1 LVIDSTFELRISD
14 FTRSTVSFA
23 DKVASAPDGPG
34 VYLLKDAKGRVLYVG
49 KARSL
54 RERLRSYTQPQ
65 DSPRLRSLISKVTD
79 LETVITRSEVEALVL
94 EENFIKFK
102 KPRYNVRL
110 RDDKKFPYLKITAG
124 EPFPRIYVTRNLR
137 DDKSVFFGPYTS
149 ARELRK
155 AFRGVKRIF
164 RLRTCKREI
173 LPMTEIP
180 NPKSQT
186 PIAEPDETTAKS
198 AKNAKIGPES
208 HHQGTETQGF
218 GRSQNAEARKQKSEV
233 ENRHSSL
240 VTRQF
245 VRPCLNFELNRCT
258 GPCTGKLTP
267 EQYGQQVKD
276 VIRFLSD
283 RPDELTEQVERR
295 MWAASQAQDFEVA
308 AGLRDQLMAL
318 REIRKD
324 QQAVVQDKTS
334 RDIIGLARGA
344 RAAVAALFRV
354 REGKIVSREE
364 YPLTIGEDAPDSE
377 ILSTVI
383 RSIHTHT
390 YDIPEEIILPSAI
403 DDAAVLEALF
413 AEKRGHKVRI
423 VVPERGDK
431 VRLTELARANAEKAL
446 VELRPEERV
455 PAANR
460 ELAEILGL
468 ATVPR
473 VIEGVDISNTQGT
486 NAVGSI
492 VVFRDDRPAKQQYRL
507 FKIRGAGHARENGDC
522 TGLWPRPRGRGLSPL
537 SADRVPIPDDC
548 SMMEE
553 VLARRVRG
561 LLEKNRPLPDL
572 VLVDGGTGQLSAAV
586 RAYGQFDADI
596 PILGL
601 AKRTDTLYF
610 NDGREITI
618 PVRSPALKLL
628 KRIRDESHRFAN
640 TFHRKLRGKKMV
652 ESELDEITGLG
663 PARKKALIQHFGSLD
678 KVRLATAEDIAKV
691 KGLGSALAEKVFGEL
706 RR

>member
-1 LVIDSTFELRISD
+1 VT
-14 FTRSTVSFA
+14 FA
-23 DKVASAPDGPG
+23 DKVAQAPDSPG
-34 VYLLKDAKGRVLYVG
+34 VYLLKDAKGKVLYVG

-54 RERLRSYTQPQ
+54 HERLKSYTQPQ
-65 DSPRLRSLISKVTD
+65 ESPRLSSLVSKVTD

-110 RDDKKFPYLKITAG
+110 RDDKKFPYLKIMAN
-124 EPFPRIYVTRNLR
+124 EPFPRIFVTRNLR

-155 AFRGVKRIF
+155 ALRGVKRIF
-164 RLRTCKREI
+164 RMRTCKHN
-173 LPMTEIP
+173 LPQDRP
-180 NPKSQT
+180 
-186 PIAEPDETTAKS
+186 A
-198 AKNAKIGPES
+198 
-208 HHQGTETQGF
+208 
-218 GRSQNAEARKQKSEV
+218 
-233 ENRHSSL
+233 
-240 VTRQF
+240 
-245 VRPCLNFELNRCT
+245 RPCLNFELNRCSA
-258 GPCTGKLTP
+258 PCAGKVTQ
-267 EQYGQQVKD
+267 EQYAEQVKD
-276 VIRFLSD
+276 VIRFLSG
-283 RPDELTEQVERR
+283 RSDELTEQVEQR

-308 AGLRDQLMAL
+308 ATLRDQLMAL
-318 REIRKD
+318 REIRKG

-354 REGKIVSREE
+354 REGKIVAREE

-390 YDIPEEIILPSAI
+390 HDVPEEIILPAAI
-403 DDAAVLEALF
+403 VDAEALEALF
-413 AEKRGHKVRI
+413 AEKRGRKVRI
-423 VVPERGDK
+423 VVPKRGEK

-455 PAANR
+455 PAGNR

-468 ATVPR
+468 AAVPR
-473 VIEGVDISNTQGT
+473 MIEGVDISNTQGT

-492 VVFRDDRPAKQQYRL
+492 VVFRDDRPTKQQYRL
-507 FKIRGAGHARENGDC
+507 FKIRTV
-522 TGLWPRPRGRGLSPL
+522 TGSNDF
-537 SADRVPIPDDC
+537 A
-548 SMMEE
+548 MMEE

-572 VLVDGGTGQLSAAV
+572 VLVDGGKGQLSSAV
-586 RAYGQFDADI
+586 KAYGQFDADI

-601 AKRTDTLYF
+601 AKRTDTLYYD
-610 NDGREITI
+610 DGREVTI
-618 PVRSPALKLL
+618 PVTSPALKLL
-628 KRIRDESHRFAN
+628 KRIRDESHRFAI

-652 ESELDEITGLG
+652 VSELDEIAGLG

-678 KVRLATAEDIAKV
+678 KVRLASVDEIAKV
-691 KGLGSALAEKVFGEL
+691 KGFGRALAETVHRQL
-706 RR
+706 HS

>member
-1 LVIDSTFELRISD
+1 MR
-14 FTRSTVSFA
+14 FA
-23 DKVASAPDGPG
+23 EKVAQAPDRPG

-54 RERLRSYTQPQ
+54 RERLKSYTQPQ
-65 DSPRLRSLISKVTD
+65 ESPRLRSLVTKVTD

-110 RDDKKFPYLKITAG
+110 RDDKKFPYLKITTG

-137 DDKSVFFGPYTS
+137 DDKSAFFGPYTS

-155 AFRGVKRIF
+155 ALRGVKRIF
-164 RLRTCKREI
+164 RLRTCKRD
-173 LPMTEIP
+173 LPAD
-180 NPKSQT
+180 SRLST
-186 PIAEPDETTAKS
+186 PDS
-198 AKNAKIGPES
+198 
-208 HHQGTETQGF
+208 
-218 GRSQNAEARKQKSEV
+218 
-233 ENRHSSL
+233 
-240 VTRQF
+240 
-245 VRPCLNFELNRCT
+245 RPCLNFQLNRCT
-258 GPCTGKLTP
+258 APCAGKLTT

-276 VIRFLSD
+276 VIRFLSG
-283 RPDELTEQVERR
+283 RSDELTEQVEQR

-324 QQAVVQDKTS
+324 QQAVMQDKTS

-364 YPLTIGEDAPDSE
+364 YPLTIGEDASDSE

-390 YDIPEEIILPSAI
+390 HDIPDEIILPSAI
-403 DDAAVLEALF
+403 DDAEVLEALF

-423 VVPERGDK
+423 VVPERGEK

-446 VELRPEERV
+446 VEIRPEERV
-455 PAANR
+455 PAGNR

-473 VIEGVDISNTQGT
+473 MIEGVDISNTQGT

-492 VVFRDDRPAKQQYRL
+492 VVFRDDRPTKQQYRL
-507 FKIRGAGHARENGDC
+507 FKIRTVHG
-522 TGLWPRPRGRGLSPL
+522 
-537 SADRVPIPDDC
+537 PDDFA
-548 SMMEE
+548 MMEE
-553 VLARRVRG
+553 VLSRRVRG

-572 VLVDGGTGQLSAAV
+572 VLVDGGRGQLSSAV
-586 RAYGQFDADI
+586 KAYSQFDADI

-601 AKRTDTLYF
+601 AKRTDTLYYD
-610 NDGREITI
+610 DGREITI
-618 PVRSPALKLL
+618 PVTSPALKLL
-628 KRIRDESHRFAN
+628 KRIRDESHRFAI

-652 ESELDEITGLG
+652 ESELDEISGLG
-663 PARKKALIQHFGSLD
+663 PMRKKVLIQHFGSLD
-678 KVRLATAEDIAKV
+678 KVRLASVEEIAKV
-691 KGLGSALAEKVFGEL
+691 KGLGPALAQKLSEAL
-706 RR
+706 HR

>member
-1 LVIDSTFELRISD
+1 MA
-14 FTRSTVSFA
+14 FA
-23 DKVASAPDGPG
+23 DKVAQAPDGPG
-34 VYLLKDAKGRVLYVG
+34 VYLLKDAKGKVLYVG

-65 DSPRLRSLISKVTD
+65 ESPRLRSLVSRITD

-110 RDDKKFPYLKITAG
+110 RDDKKFPYLKITTG
-124 EPFPRIYVTRNLR
+124 EAFPRIYVTRNLR
-137 DDKSVFFGPYTS
+137 DDTALGTVPVRGQSPAKSVFFGPYTS

-155 AFRGVKRIF
+155 ALRGVKRIF

-173 LPMTEIP
+173 AA
-180 NPKSQT
+180 
-186 PIAEPDETTAKS
+186 AEPDDTTAKT
-198 AKNAKIGPES
+198 APES
-208 HHQGTETQGF
+208 HHQDTETQGF
-218 GRSQNAEARKQKSEV
+218 GRSQNAEARVQKLEV
-233 ENRHSSL
+233 EIEKSNRQG
-240 VTRQF
+240 RQGAKAPEIASRQSPIANPQYP
-245 VRPCLNFELNRCT
+245 RPCLNFELNRCT
-258 GPCTGKLTP
+258 APCAGKVTQ

-276 VIRFLSD
+276 VIRFLSG
-283 RPDELTEQVERR
+283 RSDELTEQVERR

-324 QQAVVQDKTS
+324 QQAVMQDKTS

-377 ILSTVI
+377 ILSTVT

-390 YDIPEEIILPSAI
+390 HDIPDEIILPSAI
-403 DDAAVLEALF
+403 DDAEVLEALF
-413 AEKRGHKVRI
+413 AEKRGRKVRI

-455 PAANR
+455 PVGNR

-473 VIEGVDISNTQGT
+473 MIEGVDISNTQGT

-507 FKIRGAGHARENGDC
+507 FKIRGGLGHNPKSREDFGYV
-522 TGLWPRPRGRGLSPL
+522 PR
-537 SADRVPIPDDC
+537 PDDC
-548 SMMEE
+548 AMMEE
-553 VLARRVRG
+553 VLSRRVRG

-572 VLVDGGTGQLSAAV
+572 VLVDGGRGQLSSAV
-586 RAYGQFDADI
+586 KAYSQVDANI

-601 AKRTDTLYF
+601 AKRTDTLYY

-618 PVRSPALKLL
+618 PVTSPALKLL
-628 KRIRDESHRFAN
+628 KRIRDESHRFAI

-652 ESELDEITGLG
+652 ESELDEISGLG
-663 PARKKALIQHFGSLD
+663 PMRKKVLIQHFGSLD
-678 KVRLATAEDIAKV
+678 KVRLASVEEIAKV
-691 KGLGSALAEKVFGEL
+691 KGFGPSLSEKVFREL
-706 RR
+706 HAG

>member
-1 LVIDSTFELRISD
+1 M
-14 FTRSTVSFA
+14 SFS
-23 DKVASAPDGPG
+23 DKVAQAPVEPG

-54 RERLRSYTQPQ
+54 RERLRSYRQPQ
-65 DSPRLRSLISKVTD
+65 ESPRLRSLVSRVTD

-124 EPFPRIYVTRNLR
+124 EPFPRIYVTRNLK
-137 DDKSVFFGPYTS
+137 DDTALGTVPVRGQSPSKSVFFGPYTS

-155 AFRGVKRIF
+155 ALRGVKRIF
-164 RLRTCKREI
+164 RLRTCKRE
-173 LPMTEIP
+173 LPGPATKGTIQ
-180 NPKSQT
+180 NS
-186 PIAEPDETTAKS
+186 ET
-198 AKNAKIGPES
+198 
-208 HHQGTETQGF
+208 
-218 GRSQNAEARKQKSEV
+218 RSQNAETA
-233 ENRHSSL
+233 NRQSL
-240 VTRQF
+240 V
-245 VRPCLNFELNRCT
+245 VNPHSRPCLNFELNRCT

-276 VIRFLSD
+276 VIRFLSG
-283 RPDELTEQVERR
+283 RSDELTEQVEQR

-383 RSIHTHT
+383 RSVHTHT
-390 YDIPEEIILPSAI
+390 HDIPDEIILPSAI

-413 AEKRGHKVRI
+413 AERRGRKVRI
-423 VVPERGDK
+423 VVPERGEK

-455 PAANR
+455 PAGNR

-468 ATVPR
+468 AIVPR
-473 VIEGVDISNTQGT
+473 MIEGVDISNTQGT

-492 VVFRDDRPAKQQYRL
+492 VVFRDDRPTKQQYRL
-507 FKIRGAGHARENGDC
+507 FKIRTVQG
-522 TGLWPRPRGRGLSPL
+522 
-537 SADRVPIPDDC
+537 PDDFA
-548 SMMEE
+548 MMEE
-553 VLARRVRG
+553 VLVRRVRG

-572 VLVDGGTGQLSAAV
+572 VLVDGGKGQLSSAV
-586 RAYGQFDADI
+586 KAYSQFDADI

-601 AKRTDTLYF
+601 AKRTDTLYY

-618 PVRSPALKLL
+618 PVTSPALKLL
-628 KRIRDESHRFAN
+628 KRIRDESHRFAI

-652 ESELDEITGLG
+652 ESELDEIPGLG

-678 KVRLATAEDIAKV
+678 KVRLATAEEIAKV
-691 KGLGSALAEKVFGEL
+691 KGLGPALAAKLHEALHG
-706 RR
+706 

>member
-1 LVIDSTFELRISD
+1 MA
-14 FTRSTVSFA
+14 FA
-23 DKVASAPDGPG
+23 DKVAAAPDGPG
-34 VYLLKDAKGRVLYVG
+34 VYLLKDAKGKVLYVG

-54 RERLRSYTQPQ
+54 RERLKSYTQPQ
-65 DSPRLRSLISKVTD
+65 ESPRLRSLVSKVTD

-110 RDDKKFPYLKITAG
+110 RDDKKFPYLKITAA
-124 EPFPRIYVTRNLR
+124 EPFPRIYVTRNIR
-137 DDKSVFFGPYTS
+137 DDKSAFFGPYTS

-155 AFRGVKRIF
+155 ALRGVKRIF
-164 RLRTCKREI
+164 RLRTCKRD
-173 LPMTEIP
+173 LPEP
-180 NPKSQT
+180 T
-186 PIAEPDETTAKS
+186 P
-198 AKNAKIGPES
+198 
-208 HHQGTETQGF
+208 
-218 GRSQNAEARKQKSEV
+218 R
-233 ENRHSSL
+233 
-240 VTRQF
+240 
-245 VRPCLNFELNRCT
+245 RPCLNFELNRCT
-258 GPCTGKLTP
+258 APCAGRLTTA
-267 EQYGQQVKD
+267 QYAQQVKD
-276 VIRFLSD
+276 VIRFLSG
-283 RPDELTEQVERR
+283 RSDELTEQVEQR
-295 MWAASQAQDFEVA
+295 MWAASQAEDFEVA

-364 YPLTIGEDAPDSE
+364 YPLTVGEDAPDSE

-390 YDIPEEIILPSAI
+390 HDIPDEIILPSAI

-413 AEKRGHKVRI
+413 AEKRGRKVRI
-423 VVPERGDK
+423 VVPERGEK

-455 PAANR
+455 PAGNR

-473 VIEGVDISNTQGT
+473 IIEGVDISNTQGT

-492 VVFRDDRPAKQQYRL
+492 VVFRDDRPTKQQYRL
-507 FKIRGAGHARENGDC
+507 FKIRTVQG
-522 TGLWPRPRGRGLSPL
+522 
-537 SADRVPIPDDC
+537 PDDFA
-548 SMMEE
+548 MMEE
-553 VLARRVRG
+553 VLSRRVRG

-572 VLVDGGTGQLSAAV
+572 VLVDGGKGQLSAAV
-586 RAYGQFDADI
+586 KAYGRFDADL

-601 AKRTDTLYF
+601 AKETDTLYF

-618 PVRSPALKLL
+618 PVTSPALKLL
-628 KRIRDESHRFAN
+628 KRIRDESHRFAI

-652 ESELDEITGLG
+652 ESELDEIPGLG

-678 KVRLATAEDIAKV
+678 KVRLATVEEIAKV
-691 KGLGSALAEKVFGEL
+691 KGLGPALAEKVFREL

>member
-1 LVIDSTFELRISD
+1 VA
-14 FTRSTVSFA
+14 FA
-23 DKVASAPDGPG
+23 DKVAQAPESPG

-54 RERLRSYTQPQ
+54 RERLKSYTQPQ
-65 DSPRLRSLISKVTD
+65 ESPRLRSLVSRVTD

-137 DDKSVFFGPYTS
+137 PDPLPSILSPLRRREMKEKPGELSTTLSPSPLREREGVRVKQDKSVFFGPYTS

-155 AFRGVKRIF
+155 ALRGVKRIF
-164 RLRTCKREI
+164 RLRTCKRD
-173 LPMTEIP
+173 LASPDTALGTVPVRGQSPSQPM
-180 NPKSQT
+180 
-186 PIAEPDETTAKS
+186 
-198 AKNAKIGPES
+198 
-208 HHQGTETQGF
+208 
-218 GRSQNAEARKQKSEV
+218 
-233 ENRHSSL
+233 
-240 VTRQF
+240 
-245 VRPCLNFELNRCT
+245 RPCLNFELNRCT
-258 GPCTGKLTP
+258 GPCTGKLTT
-267 EQYGQQVKD
+267 EQYAQQVKD
-276 VIRFLSD
+276 VIRFLSG
-283 RPDELTEQVERR
+283 RSDELTEQVEQR

-390 YDIPEEIILPSAI
+390 YDIPDEIILPSAI
-403 DDAAVLEALF
+403 EDAEVLEALF
-413 AEKRGHKVRI
+413 AERRGRKVRI
-423 VVPERGDK
+423 VVPERGEK

-455 PAANR
+455 PAGNR

-473 VIEGVDISNTQGT
+473 MIEGVDISNTQGT

-492 VVFRDDRPAKQQYRL
+492 VVFRDDRPTKQQYRL
-507 FKIRGAGHARENGDC
+507 FKIRTVQG
-522 TGLWPRPRGRGLSPL
+522 
-537 SADRVPIPDDC
+537 PDDFA
-548 SMMEE
+548 MMEE
-553 VLARRVRG
+553 VLSRRVRG

-572 VLVDGGTGQLSAAV
+572 VLVDGGRGQLSSAV
-586 RAYGQFDADI
+586 KAYSQVDADI

-601 AKRTDTLYF
+601 AKRTDTLFY

-618 PVRSPALKLL
+618 PVTSPALKLL
-628 KRIRDESHRFAN
+628 KRIRDESHRFAI

-652 ESELDEITGLG
+652 ESELDEIPGLG

-678 KVRLATAEDIAKV
+678 KVRLASVEEVAKV
-691 KGLGSALAEKVFGEL
+691 KGFGPALAEKVFGEL

>member
-1 LVIDSTFELRISD
+1 M
-14 FTRSTVSFA
+14 SFA
-23 DKVASAPDGPG
+23 DKVAQAPDGPG

-65 DSPRLRSLISKVTD
+65 ESPRLRSLVSKATD

-110 RDDKKFPYLKITAG
+110 RDDKKFPYLKITAN

-155 AFRGVKRIF
+155 ALRGVKRIF
-164 RLRTCKREI
+164 RMRTCKRD
-173 LPMTEIP
+173 LPAD
-180 NPKSQT
+180 SRLST
-186 PIAEPDETTAKS
+186 PDS
-198 AKNAKIGPES
+198 
-208 HHQGTETQGF
+208 
-218 GRSQNAEARKQKSEV
+218 
-233 ENRHSSL
+233 
-240 VTRQF
+240 
-245 VRPCLNFELNRCT
+245 RPCLNFELNRCT
-258 GPCTGKLTP
+258 APCSGRVTQ
-267 EQYGQQVKD
+267 EQYAQQVKD
-276 VIRFLSD
+276 VIRFLSG
-283 RPDELTEQVERR
+283 RSDELTEQVEQR
-295 MWAASQAQDFEVA
+295 MWAASQAEDFEVA
-308 AGLRDQLMAL
+308 AALRDQLMAL

-390 YDIPEEIILPSAI
+390 HDIPDEIILPSAI
-403 DDAAVLEALF
+403 DDAEVLEALF
-413 AEKRGHKVRI
+413 AEKRGQKVRI

-455 PAANR
+455 PAGNR
-460 ELAEILGL
+460 ELAVILGL
-468 ATVPR
+468 PSVPR
-473 VIEGVDISNTQGT
+473 LIEGVDISNTQGT

-507 FKIRGAGHARENGDC
+507 FKIRGAGHDRNPPGI
-522 TGLWPRPRGRGLSPL
+522 S
-537 SADRVPIPDDC
+537 DRVPSPDDC
-548 SMMEE
+548 AMMEE

-572 VLVDGGTGQLSAAV
+572 VLVDGGKGQLSAAV
-586 RAYGQFDADI
+586 KAYGLFDADL

-601 AKRTDTLYF
+601 AKETDTLYF

-618 PVRSPALKLL
+618 PVTSPALKLL
-628 KRIRDESHRFAN
+628 KRIRDESHRFAI

-652 ESELDEITGLG
+652 ESELDEIPGLG

-678 KVRLATAEDIAKV
+678 KVRLATTEEIAKV
-691 KGLGSALAEKVFGEL
+691 KGLGPALSAKLHEAL
-706 RR
+706 HR

>member
-1 LVIDSTFELRISD
+1 MA
-14 FTRSTVSFA
+14 FA
-23 DKVASAPDGPG
+23 DKVVQAPDGPG
-34 VYLLKDAKGRVLYVG
+34 VYLLKDAKGKVLYVG

-65 DSPRLRSLISKVTD
+65 ESPRLRSLVSKVSD

-110 RDDKKFPYLKITAG
+110 RDDKKFPYLKITAS
-124 EPFPRIYVTRNLR
+124 ELFPRIFVTRNLK
-137 DDKSVFFGPYTS
+137 DDGSVFFGPYTS
-149 ARELRK
+149 AKELRK
-155 AFRGVKRIF
+155 ALRGVKRIF
-164 RLRTCKREI
+164 RMRTCKYR
-173 LPMTEIP
+173 LPEDRP
-180 NPKSQT
+180 
-186 PIAEPDETTAKS
+186 A
-198 AKNAKIGPES
+198 
-208 HHQGTETQGF
+208 
-218 GRSQNAEARKQKSEV
+218 
-233 ENRHSSL
+233 
-240 VTRQF
+240 
-245 VRPCLNFELNRCT
+245 RPCLNFELSRCS
-258 GPCTGKLTP
+258 GPCADKVTQQ
-267 EQYGQQVKD
+267 QYAQQVKD
-276 VIRFLSD
+276 VIRFLSG
-283 RPDELTEQVERR
+283 RSDELTEQVEQR

-324 QQAVVQDKTS
+324 QQAVMQDKTS

-364 YPLTIGEDAPDSE
+364 YPLTVGEDAPDSE

-390 YDIPEEIILPSAI
+390 HDIPDEIVLPSAI
-403 DDAAVLEALF
+403 DDAEVLEALF
-413 AEKRGHKVRI
+413 AEKRGRKVRI

-455 PAANR
+455 PAGNR

-473 VIEGVDISNTQGT
+473 MIEGVDISNTQGT

-492 VVFRDDRPAKQQYRL
+492 VVFRDDRPTKQQYRL
-507 FKIRGAGHARENGDC
+507 FKIRTVHG
-522 TGLWPRPRGRGLSPL
+522 
-537 SADRVPIPDDC
+537 PDDFA
-548 SMMEE
+548 MMEE
-553 VLARRVRG
+553 VLSRRVRG

-572 VLVDGGTGQLSAAV
+572 VLVDGGRGQLSSAV
-586 RAYGQFDADI
+586 KAYSQVDADI

-601 AKRTDTLYF
+601 AKRTDTLYYD
-610 NDGREITI
+610 DGREITI
-618 PVRSPALKLL
+618 PVTSPALKLL
-628 KRIRDESHRFAN
+628 KRIRDESHRFAI

-652 ESELDEITGLG
+652 ESELDEIPGLG

-678 KVRLATAEDIAKV
+678 KVRLASVEEIAKV
-691 KGLGSALAEKVFGEL
+691 KGFGPALADKISREL
-706 RR
+706 HR

>member
-1 LVIDSTFELRISD
+1 MR
-14 FTRSTVSFA
+14 FA
-23 DKVASAPDGPG
+23 DKVAQSPLEPG
-34 VYLLKDAKGRVLYVG
+34 VYLLKDAKGKVLYVG

-54 RERLRSYTQPQ
+54 RERLKSYTQPQ
-65 DSPRLRSLISKVTD
+65 ESPRLRSLVSKVTD

-110 RDDKKFPYLKITAG
+110 RDDKKFPYLKITAS
-124 EPFPRIYVTRNLR
+124 ELFPRIFVTRNLK
-137 DDKSVFFGPYTS
+137 DDGSVFFGPYTS
-149 ARELRK
+149 AKELRK
-155 AFRGVKRIF
+155 ALRGVKRIF
-164 RLRTCKREI
+164 RMRTCKYR
-173 LPMTEIP
+173 LPEDRP
-180 NPKSQT
+180 
-186 PIAEPDETTAKS
+186 A
-198 AKNAKIGPES
+198 
-208 HHQGTETQGF
+208 
-218 GRSQNAEARKQKSEV
+218 
-233 ENRHSSL
+233 
-240 VTRQF
+240 
-245 VRPCLNFELNRCT
+245 RPCLNFELSRCS
-258 GPCTGKLTP
+258 GPCADKVTQQ
-267 EQYGQQVKD
+267 QYGQQVKD
-276 VIRFLSD
+276 VIRFLSG
-283 RPDELTEQVERR
+283 RSDELTEQVEQR

-324 QQAVVQDKTS
+324 QQAVIQDKTS

-390 YDIPEEIILPSAI
+390 HDIPDEIILPGAI
-403 DDAAVLEALF
+403 EDAEVLEALF
-413 AEKRGHKVRI
+413 AEKRGRKVRI
-423 VVPERGDK
+423 VVPERGEK

-455 PAANR
+455 PAGNR

-473 VIEGVDISNTQGT
+473 MIEGVDISNTQGT

-492 VVFRDDRPAKQQYRL
+492 VVFRDDRPTKQQYRL
-507 FKIRGAGHARENGDC
+507 FKIRTVHG
-522 TGLWPRPRGRGLSPL
+522 
-537 SADRVPIPDDC
+537 PDDFA
-548 SMMEE
+548 MMEE
-553 VLARRVRG
+553 VLSRRVRG

-572 VLVDGGTGQLSAAV
+572 VLVDGGRGQLSSAV
-586 RAYGQFDADI
+586 KAYSQYDADI

-601 AKRTDTLYF
+601 AKRTDTLYYD
-610 NDGREITI
+610 DGREITI
-618 PVRSPALKLL
+618 PVTSPALKLL
-628 KRIRDESHRFAN
+628 KRIRDESHRFAI

-652 ESELDEITGLG
+652 ESELDEISGLG
-663 PARKKALIQHFGSLD
+663 PMRKKVLIQHFGSLD
-678 KVRLATAEDIAKV
+678 RVRLASVEEIAKV
-691 KGLGSALAEKVFGEL
+691 KGFGPALAGKVYEAL
-706 RR
+706 RG

>member
-1 LVIDSTFELRISD
+1 M
-14 FTRSTVSFA
+14 SFA
-23 DKVASAPDGPG
+23 DKVASAPDGSG
-34 VYLLKDAKGRVLYVG
+34 VYLLKDANGRVLYVG

-54 RERLRSYTQPQ
+54 RERLKSYTQPQ
-65 DSPRLRSLISKVTD
+65 ESPRLRSLVSKVTD

-110 RDDKKFPYLKITAG
+110 RDDKKFPYLRITAA
-124 EPFPRIYVTRNLR
+124 EPFPRIYVTRNIR
-137 DDKSVFFGPYTS
+137 DDKSAFFGPYTS

-155 AFRGVKRIF
+155 ALRGVKRIF
-164 RLRTCKREI
+164 RLRTCKRDLPPRAEI
-173 LPMTEIP
+173 S

-186 PIAEPDETTAKS
+186 PNAEPDETTAKD
-198 AKNAKIGPES
+198 AKTAKTGPES
-208 HHQGTETQGF
+208 HRQNMQTQGF
-218 GRSQNAEARKQKSEV
+218 GRSQSAEARVQKSEV
-233 ENRHSSL
+233 GNRHSSL

-258 GPCTGKLTP
+258 GPCTGKVTQ
-267 EQYGQQVKD
+267 EQYAEQVKD
-276 VIRFLSD
+276 VIRFLSG
-283 RPDELTEQVERR
+283 RSDELTEQVEQR
-295 MWAASQAQDFEVA
+295 MWAASQAEDFEVA

-364 YPLTIGEDAPDSE
+364 YPLTVGEDAPDSE

-390 YDIPEEIILPSAI
+390 HDIPDEIILPSAI
-403 DDAAVLEALF
+403 DDAEVLEALF
-413 AEKRGHKVRI
+413 AEKRGRKVRI

-455 PAANR
+455 PAGNR

-473 VIEGVDISNTQGT
+473 MIEGVDISNTQGT

-492 VVFRDDRPAKQQYRL
+492 VVFRDDRPTKQQYRL
-507 FKIRGAGHARENGDC
+507 FKIRTVHG
-522 TGLWPRPRGRGLSPL
+522 
-537 SADRVPIPDDC
+537 PDDFA
-548 SMMEE
+548 MMEE
-553 VLARRVRG
+553 VLSRRVRG

-572 VLVDGGTGQLSAAV
+572 VLVDGGKGQLSAAV
-586 RAYGQFDADI
+586 KAYGRFDADL

-601 AKRTDTLYF
+601 AKETDTLYF

-618 PVRSPALKLL
+618 PVTSPALKLL
-628 KRIRDESHRFAN
+628 KRIRDESHRFAI

-652 ESELDEITGLG
+652 ESELDDIPGIG

-678 KVRLATAEDIAKV
+678 KVRLATAEEIAKV
-691 KGLGSALAEKVFGEL
+691 KGLGPALAEKVLREL

>member
-1 LVIDSTFELRISD
+1 MR
-14 FTRSTVSFA
+14 FA
-23 DKVASAPDGPG
+23 EKVAQAPDRPG

-54 RERLRSYTQPQ
+54 RERLKSYTQPQ
-65 DSPRLRSLISKVTD
+65 ESPSLRSLVSKVTD

-110 RDDKKFPYLKITAG
+110 RDDKKFPYLKITTG

-137 DDKSVFFGPYTS
+137 DDKSAFFGPYTS

-155 AFRGVKRIF
+155 ALRGVKRIF
-164 RLRTCKREI
+164 RLRTCKRD
-173 LPMTEIP
+173 LPAD
-180 NPKSQT
+180 SRLST
-186 PIAEPDETTAKS
+186 PDS
-198 AKNAKIGPES
+198 
-208 HHQGTETQGF
+208 
-218 GRSQNAEARKQKSEV
+218 
-233 ENRHSSL
+233 
-240 VTRQF
+240 
-245 VRPCLNFELNRCT
+245 RPCLNFQLNRCT
-258 GPCTGKLTP
+258 APCAGKLTT

-276 VIRFLSD
+276 VIRFLSG
-283 RPDELTEQVERR
+283 RSDELTEQVEQR

-324 QQAVVQDKTS
+324 QQAVMQDKTS

-364 YPLTIGEDAPDSE
+364 YPLTIGEDASDSE

-390 YDIPEEIILPSAI
+390 HDIPDEIILPSAI
-403 DDAAVLEALF
+403 DDAEVLEALF

-423 VVPERGDK
+423 VVPERGEK

-446 VELRPEERV
+446 VEIRPEERV
-455 PAANR
+455 PAGNR

-473 VIEGVDISNTQGT
+473 MIEGVDISNTQGT

-492 VVFRDDRPAKQQYRL
+492 VVFRDDRPTKQQYRL
-507 FKIRGAGHARENGDC
+507 FKIRTVHG
-522 TGLWPRPRGRGLSPL
+522 
-537 SADRVPIPDDC
+537 PDDFA
-548 SMMEE
+548 MMEE
-553 VLARRVRG
+553 VLSRRVRG

-572 VLVDGGTGQLSAAV
+572 VLVDGGRGQLSSAV
-586 RAYGQFDADI
+586 KAYSQFDADI

-601 AKRTDTLYF
+601 AKRTDTLYYD
-610 NDGREITI
+610 DGREITI
-618 PVRSPALKLL
+618 PVTSPALKLL
-628 KRIRDESHRFAN
+628 KRIRDESHRFAI

-652 ESELDEITGLG
+652 ESELDEISGLG
-663 PARKKALIQHFGSLD
+663 PMRKKVLIQHFGSLD
-678 KVRLATAEDIAKV
+678 KVRLASVEEIAKV
-691 KGLGSALAEKVFGEL
+691 KGLGPALAQKLSEAL
-706 RR
+706 HR